1 VPTNLTFDRTKQRA
15 LPVWLVILTALLIIA
30 RVVSTKYP
38 VPSETDTVRK
48 SGNLVHWTPISLAPA
63 AALRSHRLIL
73 YEFSAEWCGPCHV
86 LEREVFM
93 DAALAAKI
101 NDRYIAVKVV
111 DRQREEGHNEPAVQ
125 QLMDRYGIN
134 AFPTVVIAAAG
145 GKPRDRVLGYEGR
158 DRFAAF
164 IDRVR

>member
-1 VPTNLTFDRTKQRA
+1 VPTNLTFDHTKQRA
-15 LPVWLVILTALLIIA
+15 LPIWLVVLTLLLIIA
-30 RVVSTKYP
+30 RVVSLKYP
-38 VPSETDTVRK
+38 VKGDMDLVR
-48 SGNLVHWTPISLAPA
+48 WTPITFASA
-63 AALRSHRLIL
+63 AALRSHRPIL
-73 YEFSAEWCGPCHV
+73 YEFSAEWCGPCHL

-134 AFPTVVIAAAG
+134 AFPTVVIAASDG
-145 GKPRDRVLGYEGR
+145 QPREKVLGYQGR
-158 DRFAAF
+158 DKFAAL